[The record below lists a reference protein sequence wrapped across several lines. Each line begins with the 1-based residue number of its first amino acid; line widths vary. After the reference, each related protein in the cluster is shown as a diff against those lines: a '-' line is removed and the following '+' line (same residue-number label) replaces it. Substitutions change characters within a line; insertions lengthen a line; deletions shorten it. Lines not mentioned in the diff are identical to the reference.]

1 MIWQCRPNINLQA
14 QSANCMLL
22 SLTRR
27 YITRASPTLHSTIRT
42 MAILK
47 QVVAKESDLK
57 DGEL

>member
-1 MIWQCRPNINLQA
+1 
-14 QSANCMLL
+14 MLL